1 MEKWVVKRYVYMLEP
16 SDRVELN
23 DDDVGS
29 SDDRAL
35 DCLADREFLAAA
47 LLCLKPREERLIRL
61 RYGIGGIGEHTYR
74 EIGNELGTTVE
85 HARQIHLK
93 SLRKLRWHAKRFDPA
108 RMAKAQPQYTVP
120 PFPHSPALEQTA
132 KRRSRTPCVPSRQ
145 RAPERSSSDF
155 EARPT
160 AQRRASPLAR
170 KREIAPDVRPRR
182 NSRFSEW
189 MLFWLAGCY
198 LIALAFDSTLA
209 FNLAKVAG
217 GGSALLLHFIAAYVG
232 LMINAL
238 VIFEIEN
245 SRDWPCSPM
254 SQPWLTRIF
263 GVLIVLA
270 VVGVLGPSKQF
281 FRGMIAETPDRF
293 RSPTPTI
300 ILVFSAA
307 ILLIGPRCLVGI
319 WKQGR
324 SA

>member
-1 MEKWVVKRYVYMLEP
+1 
-16 SDRVELN
+16 
-23 DDDVGS
+23 
-29 SDDRAL
+29 
-35 DCLADREFLAAA
+35 
-47 LLCLKPREERLIRL
+47 
-61 RYGIGGIGEHTYR
+61 
-74 EIGNELGTTVE
+74 
-85 HARQIHLK
+85 
-93 SLRKLRWHAKRFDPA
+93 
-108 RMAKAQPQYTVP
+108 
-120 PFPHSPALEQTA
+120 
-132 KRRSRTPCVPSRQ
+132 
-145 RAPERSSSDF
+145 
-155 EARPT
+155 
-160 AQRRASPLAR
+160 
-170 KREIAPDVRPRR
+170 
-182 NSRFSEW
+182 

-263 GVLIVLA
+263 GGLIVLA
-270 VVGVLGPSKQF
+270 VVGVLGPSQQF